1 MFLLLLG
8 SLPTYILILP
18 NFVHF
23 NAMFV
28 PILYFEYVGILYL
41 LDTKFMKISFLA
53 IMLVLLALFV
63 RSYLVT
69 NSTELRDGGIEVSS
83 DIKNTLDEANR
94 FRDRDLNIITK
105 YGKSY
110 YPVVLFY
117 TKTNPNFFYKTRE
130 QVKPA
135 ESYRIFLFW

>member
-23 NAMFV
+23 NAMFA

-69 NSTELRDGGIEVSS
+69 NSAELRDGGIEVSS
-83 DIKNTLDEANR
+83 SIVLYKNKSKR
-94 FRDRDLNIITK
+94 FL
-105 YGKSY
+105 
-110 YPVVLFY
+110 
-117 TKTNPNFFYKTRE
+117 
-130 QVKPA
+130 
-135 ESYRIFLFW
+135 